1 MWIIGQKGIF
11 NLHNFQ
17 INAYINNMNRKHF
30 LSSLAITSLGLSA
43 FSRLPAPIAEDET
56 LCIQPPYLKAGD
68 TIGITCPAGH
78 ITQAEIMPA
87 IQLMQSWGFRVR
99 VGSTVGQR
107 DFSFGGTDDE
117 RLQDLQAMLDDPSV
131 HAIMCARGGYGSAR
145 IIDQLN
151 FDTFRQHPKWVIGF
165 SDITVLHCH
174 INRLFGV
181 ASLHSKMCNSF
192 PDDFAKAESV
202 VQETILSIQQA
213 LTGKPMQ
220 YLTPADT
227 NNRTGSGKGVLI
239 GGNLSMLAS
248 VLGTNSEIN
257 TIGKI
262 LFVEEVS
269 EYLYTIDRYF
279 NSLQRAHKLDNL
291 AGLIIGGFNR
301 LKADDP
307 GEEFGRTVNEIV
319 MEKVKGFSYP
329 VCFNFPVGHQKGNYA
344 LKCGVVHHL
353 EVQHNRVSLQEI
365 VR

>member
-1 MWIIGQKGIF
+1 
-11 NLHNFQ
+11 
-17 INAYINNMNRKHF
+17 MNRKHF

-43 FSRLPAPIAEDET
+43 FSHLPAPIVEDENFT
-56 LCIQPPYLKAGD
+56 ILPPYLKPGD

-78 ITQAEIMPA
+78 ITQEEIMPA
-87 IQLMQSWGFRVR
+87 IRTMQSWGFKIRI
-99 VGSTVGQR
+99 GSTVGKS
-107 DFSFGGTDDE
+107 DFSFGGTDAE

-131 HAIMCARGGYGSAR
+131 QAIMCARGGYGSAR
-145 IIDQLN
+145 IIDQVN
-151 FDTFRQHPKWVIGF
+151 FNNFRQHPKWVIGF

-174 INRLFGV
+174 INRLFGI

-220 YLTPADT
+220 YLTPADP
-227 NNRTGSGKGVLI
+227 NNRIGTGKGVLI

-291 AGLIIGGFNR
+291 AGLVIGGFNR
-301 LKADDP
+301 LKPDDP
-307 GEEFGRTVNEIV
+307 GEEFGRTVFDIV
-319 MEKVKGFSYP
+319 KEKVKDFSFP

-344 LKCGVVHHL
+344 LKCGVMHQL
-353 EVQHNRVSLQEI
+353 DVQNNRVSLKEI
-365 VR
+365 S

>member
-1 MWIIGQKGIF
+1 
-11 NLHNFQ
+11 
-17 INAYINNMNRKHF
+17 MNRKHF

-43 FSRLPAPIAEDET
+43 FSHLPAPIVENENFT
-56 LCIQPPYLKAGD
+56 ILPPYLKPGD

-78 ITQAEIMPA
+78 ITQEEIMPA
-87 IQLMQSWGFRVR
+87 IRTMQSWGFKIRI
-99 VGSTVGQR
+99 GSTVGKS
-107 DFSFGGTDDE
+107 DFSFGGTDAE

-131 HAIMCARGGYGSAR
+131 QAIMCARGGYGSAR
-145 IIDQLN
+145 IIDQVN
-151 FDTFRQHPKWVIGF
+151 FNNFRQHPKWVIGF

-174 INRLFGV
+174 INRLFGI

-220 YLTPADT
+220 YLTPADP
-227 NNRTGSGKGVLI
+227 NNRIGTGKGVLI

-291 AGLIIGGFNR
+291 AGLVIGGFNR
-301 LKADDP
+301 LKPDDP
-307 GEEFGRTVNEIV
+307 GEEFGRTVFDIV
-319 MEKVKGFSYP
+319 KEKVKDFSFP

-344 LKCGVVHHL
+344 LKCGVMHQL
-353 EVQHNRVSLQEI
+353 DVQNNRVSLKEI
-365 VR
+365 S

>member
-1 MWIIGQKGIF
+1 
-11 NLHNFQ
+11 
-17 INAYINNMNRKHF
+17 MNRKHF

-43 FSRLPAPIAEDET
+43 FSHLPAPVAEDENFT
-56 LCIQPPYLKAGD
+56 IFPPYLKAGD

-78 ITQAEIMPA
+78 IRQEEIMPA
-87 IQLMQSWGFRVR
+87 IRIMQSWGFKIRI
-99 VGSTVGQR
+99 GNTVGKS
-107 DFSFGGTDDE
+107 DFSFGGTDAE
-117 RLQDLQAMLDDPSV
+117 RLLDLQAMLDDPSIQ
-131 HAIMCARGGYGSAR
+131 AIMCARGGYGCAR
-145 IIDQLN
+145 IIDQVN
-151 FDTFRQHPKWVIGF
+151 FNNFRQHPKWVIGF

-174 INRLFGV
+174 INRLFGI

-192 PDDFAKAESV
+192 PDDFAKAEAV

-220 YLTPADT
+220 YLTPADA
-227 NNRTGSGKGVLI
+227 NNRIGSAKGVLI

-291 AGLIIGGFNR
+291 AGLVIGGFNR

-307 GEEFGRTVNEIV
+307 GEEFGRTVYDIV
-319 MEKVKGFSYP
+319 KEKVKDFDYP

-344 LKCGVVHHL
+344 LKCGVMHHL
-353 EVQHNRVSLQEI
+353 EVQNNRVSMKEI
-365 VR
+365 VS

>member
-1 MWIIGQKGIF
+1 
-11 NLHNFQ
+11 
-17 INAYINNMNRKHF
+17 MNRKHF

-43 FSRLPAPIAEDET
+43 FSHLPAPIAEDENFT
-56 LCIQPPYLKAGD
+56 ILPPYLKPGD

-78 ITQAEIMPA
+78 ITQEEIMPA
-87 IQLMQSWGFRVR
+87 IRTMQSWGFKIR
-99 VGSTVGQR
+99 VGSTVGKS
-107 DFSFGGTDDE
+107 DFSFGGTDAE
-117 RLQDLQAMLDDPSV
+117 RLQDLQAMLDDPSIQ
-131 HAIMCARGGYGSAR
+131 AIMCARGGYGSAR
-145 IIDQLN
+145 IIDQVN
-151 FDTFRQHPKWVIGF
+151 FNNFRQHPKWVIGF

-174 INRLFGV
+174 INRLFGI

-220 YLTPADT
+220 YLTPADP
-227 NNRTGSGKGVLI
+227 NNRTGTGKGVLI

-291 AGLIIGGFNR
+291 AGLVIGGFNR
-301 LKADDP
+301 LKPDDP
-307 GEEFGRTVNEIV
+307 GEEFGRTVFDIV
-319 MEKVKGFSYP
+319 KEKVKDFSFP

-344 LKCGVVHHL
+344 LKCGVMHQL
-353 EVQHNRVSLQEI
+353 EVQNNRVSLKEI
-365 VR
+365 IS